1 MDYKQ
6 ILTNYLTKTL
16 GKSDAEISEML
27 FKKSDDGTLT
37 EELSE
42 TALEQ
47 LEQAHAQHIQSVPS
61 DELKKQFDEGHKK
74 GKFEALSQ
82 EEEYIKK
89 TYGVEGK
96 GIRDM
101 VAKAA
106 QKSATLKEDDVLTH
120 PLFVQTKAD
129 LEAQIEAAKQEAANE
144 VAKVTGQIEKGA
156 RFNQALPKIDA
167 ALQEAGVNLESM
179 RPQAK
184 QAFLAQFANRDFE
197 IKETGIFIKDETGN
211 LLKDAHGNP
220 VKLENHVKA
229 TAPDWFPIE
238 KQPIRQAPGNDPTNP
253 PQAKKWTKENVTKNV
268 NDFQSIYESLPAEE
282 KQEFLAAF
290 EAANNPNAP
299 AYPENK

>member
-6 ILTNYLTKTL
+6 ILTDYLTKTL
-16 GKSDAEISEML
+16 GKSDAEIL
-27 FKKSDDGTLT
+27 DLLYKKSDDGTLT

-47 LEQAHAQHIQSVPS
+47 LEQAHAQHIQTVPS

-120 PLFVQTKAD
+120 PLFIQTKTD
-129 LEAQIEAAKQEAANE
+129 LEAQIVAAKEAAENE
-144 VAKVTGQIEKGA
+144 VASVKGQIEKGA
-156 RFNQALPKIDA
+156 RFNQALPKI
-167 ALQEAGVNLESM
+167 EA
-179 RPQAK
+179 
-184 QAFLAQFANRDFE
+184 
-197 IKETGIFIKDETGN
+197 
-211 LLKDAHGNP
+211 
-220 VKLENHVKA
+220 
-229 TAPDWFPIE
+229 
-238 KQPIRQAPGNDPTNP
+238 APGPSHEG
-253 PQAKKWTKENVTKNV
+253 A
-268 NDFQSIYESLPAEE
+268 
-282 KQEFLAAF
+282 
-290 EAANNPNAP
+290 
-299 AYPENK
+299 